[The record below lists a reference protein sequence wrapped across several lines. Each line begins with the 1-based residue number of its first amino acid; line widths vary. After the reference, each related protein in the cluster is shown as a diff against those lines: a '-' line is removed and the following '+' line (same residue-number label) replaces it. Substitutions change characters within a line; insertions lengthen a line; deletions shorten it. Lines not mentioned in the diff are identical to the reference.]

1 MKAAQVGN
9 DIHFGE
15 RIHLPPA
22 AKAQGHPDSRL
33 ASGLLGFGCTSPGA
47 WKRLE
52 AAPHFCDSLHFD
64 NRRATPGTQQSHHR
78 LPTNG
83 GTQTCFAMKS
93 IVLCLVA
100 LLAFWGEQAPVSG
113 QMPLVKPG
121 TCPTLIQNN
130 DTQCGQFCSRDNS
143 CPGSERC
150 CQTGCG
156 QQCMRP
162 REVYPG
168 YCPRLSPQP
177 GRAANCSATCNND
190 QDCGSVYLPRKKCCS
205 NGCGKTCQLAEE
217 EHPGVCPKR
226 ELVNTFAPC
235 NDTCRDDRDCPLT
248 QKCCFT
254 MCSRGCLDSVRSDR
268 CQLPPKTGRCL
279 AAFRR
284 YYYNPSQ
291 KKCVLFTY
299 GGCEGNSNNF
309 ETKEACEAACGKISP
324 EVCKLPKDPGPCEA
338 YSQFYY
344 YNSVT
349 RKCEIFVYGL
359 CGGNGNRFHTKLEC
373 MMVCG
378 QTKNSTEED

>member
-1 MKAAQVGN
+1 MKSGALV
-9 DIHFGE
+9 I
-15 RIHLPPA
+15 LV
-22 AKAQGHPDSRL
+22 
-33 ASGLLGFGCTSPGA
+33 GLLA
-47 WKRLE
+47 LWAEL
-52 AAPHFCDSLHFD
+52 
-64 NRRATPGTQQSHHR
+64 TPASAQR
-78 LPTNG
+78 LPG
-83 GTQTCFAMKS
+83 
-93 IVLCLVA
+93 
-100 LLAFWGEQAPVSG
+100 
-113 QMPLVKPG
+113 KPG

-130 DTQCGQFCSRDNS
+130 DTQCGQFCSWDNS

-156 QQCMRP
+156 QQCMLP

-177 GRAANCSATCNND
+177 GQATNCSATCNND

-205 NGCGKTCQLAEE
+205 NGCGKTCQAAEE

-226 ELVNTFAPC
+226 ELVNTFVPC

-279 AAFRR
+279 AAFPR
-284 YYYNPSQ
+284 YYYNPSE

-324 EVCKLPKDPGPCEA
+324 EVCKLPKDPGPCLG

-344 YNSVT
+344 YNSAT

-359 CGGNGNRFHTKLEC
+359 CGGNGNRFRTKLEC

-378 QTKNSTEED
+378 QRENSTEED